1 MRQEYDMQD
10 LIRLDMVVSHEDSE
24 PMAGLMGLRLS
35 CGWEEIDQPDGGT
48 LFRVH
53 LENPSLAQNLAQEV
67 KAWFPTASLTRT
79 ELENKDWTL
88 AWREFFTPV
97 PIRDRFIVVAP
108 WMEEAKQSGNGKLA
122 PIIIDPRMAFG
133 TGHHASTAL
142 CLEAISDLA
151 QKGSICPGS
160 RFLDVGTGSGILAIA
175 CAKIGMWGIACDI
188 DPLSVENAVYN
199 REVNRVTSS
208 IDIRMGSIESVEGDQ
223 FDCVIANILA
233 EPLIEMSSELAKLLT
248 PTGKLIL
255 SGILTTQAGKVEKA
269 FSEQGFKPATRL
281 EKDEWTALVW

>member
-1 MRQEYDMQD
+1 MQD
-10 LIRLDMVVSHEDSE
+10 LIRLDMIVSSE
-24 PMAGLMGLRLS
+24 NNEAMSGLMGLRLS
-35 CGWEEIDQPDGGT
+35 CGWEEIDQPDGGVM
-48 LFRVH
+48 FRVH
-53 LENPSLAQNLAQEV
+53 LENPALAQSLVQEV
-67 KAWFPTASLTRT
+67 EAWFPDVNIART
-79 ELENKDWTL
+79 EVEDKDWTF

-108 WMEEAKQSGNGKLA
+108 WMEEAKQNGNAKLT

-151 QKGSICPGS
+151 QKGHICPGS

-175 CAKIGMWGIACDI
+175 CAKIGMWGVACDI

-199 REVNRVTSS
+199 RTVNGVTSS

-233 EPLIEMSSELAKLLT
+233 EPLIEMAPDLVRLMT

-255 SGILTTQAGKVEKA
+255 SGILTTQAGKVEDAFKA
-269 FSEQGFKPATRL
+269 ENLGPAIRF